1 MLGLSELKKE
11 LFRVRSTLRILN
23 SFIRLKLIAF
33 SVVGQHVAIN
43 FSHCQIAQSVER
55 SAVNR
60 VVQGSS
66 PCLAANG
73 GAL

>member
-11 LFRVRSTLRILN
+11 LFRVHSTLRILN

-43 FSHCQIAQSVER
+43 FFRCP
-55 SAVNR
+55 
-60 VVQGSS
+60 VVQLVEQRTVNPYVVGSS
-66 PCLAANG
+66 PTGAANG